1 MVLFSERPP
10 SAGDVFPGF
19 FLGVVYMAELSIF
32 VDESGSDD
40 LREPYYLLTL
50 VFHNQDASV
59 REAIGLYEQSLIAR
73 DMPNIPFHAT
83 PLMTGHCEY
92 EGLALETRSRLL
104 NAFRV
109 FVRHL
114 PIRYKLFEFRMK
126 EFGSKDDMSRAMRK
140 RFVEFFFDNL
150 SSFQAFDEIKIYY
163 DGGQGSI
170 TDALHKAV
178 DLVFFKS
185 AVVYRSA
192 TASEY
197 RLSQVADSICTLE
210 LAARKYRDH
219 RLTPTYEK
227 FFGGWQKFKKGPYK
241 ELLKLR
247 ME

>member
-1 MVLFSERPP
+1 
-10 SAGDVFPGF
+10 
-19 FLGVVYMAELSIF
+19 MAELSIF

-59 REAIGLYEQSLIAR
+59 RESIGLYEQSLIAR

-126 EFGSKDDMSRAMRK
+126 EFESKDDMSRAMRK

-197 RLSQVADSICTLE
+197 RLYMVA
-210 LAARKYRDH
+210 
-219 RLTPTYEK
+219 
-227 FFGGWQKFKKGPYK
+227 
-241 ELLKLR
+241 
-247 ME
+247 

>member
-1 MVLFSERPP
+1 
-10 SAGDVFPGF
+10 
-19 FLGVVYMAELSIF
+19 MAELSFF

-59 REAIGLYEQSLIAR
+59 RESIGLYEQSLIAR

-83 PLMTGHCEY
+83 PLMTGHCDY

-104 NAFRV
+104 SAFRV

-126 EFGSKDDMSRAMRK
+126 EFESKEDMSRAMRK

-163 DGGQGSI
+163 DRGRGSI
-170 TDALHKAV
+170 TDTLHNAV

-197 RLSQVADSICTLE
+197 RLSQVADYICTLE

-219 RLTPTYEK
+219 WLTPTYEK

>member
-1 MVLFSERPP
+1 
-10 SAGDVFPGF
+10 
-19 FLGVVYMAELSIF
+19 MAELSIF

-59 REAIGLYEQSLIAR
+59 RESIVLYEQSLIAR

-104 NAFRV
+104 SAFRV

-126 EFGSKDDMSRAMRK
+126 EVESKDDMSRAMRK
-140 RFVEFFFDNL
+140 WFAEFFFDNL

-197 RLSQVADSICTLE
+197 RLSQVADYICTLE